1 MPFWN
6 IFMTNV
12 CVERKERRDKS
23 KEKKGQS
30 AVKLTKVLR

>member
-1 MPFWN
+1 MLFWN
-6 IFMTNV
+6 IFMS
-12 CVERKERRDKS
+12 VERKERRDKS